1 MAAEKAVTDPLQQL
15 RRGLLWPEQARARQY
30 DAKAKAIT
38 EPQKSTRLAKSFASY
53 NVHGEG
59 RPIYLDLP

>member
-38 EPQKSTRLAKSFASY
+38 EPQKNTRLGFASY